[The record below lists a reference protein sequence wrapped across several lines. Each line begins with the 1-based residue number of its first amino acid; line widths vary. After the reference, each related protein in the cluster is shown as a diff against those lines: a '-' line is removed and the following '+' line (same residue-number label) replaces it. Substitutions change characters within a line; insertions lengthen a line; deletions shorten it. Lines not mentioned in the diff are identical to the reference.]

1 MQTLERLNKQLGFET
16 WAAAEELDLTTVDG
30 ESTYT
35 DPRTFDAWRGYLAA
49 QDQHVAQ
56 PEDQVLYAEIKK
68 SSKYA
73 SQIEMCRTHPCGY
86 PFRVSIHQDF
96 GGYVVNGGIG
106 GRYRLAD
113 VNLYVINDGGK
124 IRLN

>member
-1 MQTLERLNKQLGFET
+1 MQKLERLNQQLGFET
-16 WAAAEELDLTTVDG
+16 WAADEGFDLTTADG
-30 ESTYT
+30 ETTYT
-35 DPRTFDAWRGYLAA
+35 DIRTFDAWRGYLAA
-49 QDQHVAQ
+49 QDQLNTQ
-56 PEDQVLYAEIKK
+56 PTDQLLYAEIKK

-86 PFRVSIHQDF
+86 PFRVSIHEDF

-113 VNLYVINDGGK
+113 VNLYVINDSGK

>member
-1 MQTLERLNKQLGFET
+1 MQKLERLNQQLGFET
-16 WAAAEELDLTTVDG
+16 WATGEGFDLTTVDG

-35 DPRTFDAWRGYLAA
+35 DTRTFDAWRGYLAA
-49 QDQHVAQ
+49 QDQHSAQ
-56 PEDQVLYAEIKK
+56 PADQLLYAEIKK

-73 SQIEMCRTHPCGY
+73 CQIEMCRTHPCGY
-86 PFRVSIHQDF
+86 PFRVSIHEDF
-96 GGYVVNGGIG
+96 GGYVVNGGVG

-113 VNLYVINDGGK
+113 VNLYVINDNGK

>member
-1 MQTLERLNKQLGFET
+1 MQTLERLNQQLGFES
-16 WAAAEELDLTTVDG
+16 WAIEEGFDLTTAAG
-30 ESTYT
+30 ESTYM
-35 DPRTFDAWRGYLAA
+35 DPRTLDAWRGYQAA
-49 QDQHVAQ
+49 QDQQNVQSANQ
-56 PEDQVLYAEIKK
+56 QLYAEIKT

-73 SQIEMCRTHPCGY
+73 SQIEMCRSHPCGY
-86 PFRVSIHQDF
+86 PFQVSIHEDF

-113 VNLYVINDGGK
+113 VDLYVINDSGK